1 MSTLDSRFYVTGG
14 TLDPDAPCY
23 VERRADGELLEALGR
38 GEFCYVLTS
47 RQMGKSSLM
56 VRTAVRLRAGG
67 TRVAVLDLT
76 LVGQDVTREQWY
88 RSLLRLAG
96 EQLGLECELEAY
108 WNAHPELPGAYRWLE
123 AFRQVAL
130 PSAGEAP
137 LVLFID
143 EIDVVRS
150 LPFSTDEFFAA
161 LRGYCNRRASE
172 PVLRRLTFCLLGVA
186 TPSDLIQ
193 DPRTTPFNLGARI
206 EVTDFTARE
215 AAPLARGLGAA
226 GTVPGD
232 TRARRLLD
240 RVLYWTGGHPYLTQ
254 RLCAA
259 VWERQR
265 EAVTEAV
272 GSADVDTLCEALFL
286 SPRAR
291 QQDDNL
297 LFVRDRLLRSGEPIA
312 ALLQRYLLV
321 RSGRRISADD
331 TDPVVRVLNLS
342 GITRVSEGRLEV
354 RNRVYRR
361 VFDERWAAAEMP
373 DAEQRRVR
381 AAFRKGL
388 LRATAVASLVV
399 AAMGSLAVTAV
410 NSEQKAEQTALLLK
424 RTLAAREVVIH
435 EKDQALQRLEVA
447 LREIQHQQVRGQ
459 RITAR
464 AVQAERR
471 AHRLFKGAE
480 AAHREAQREQRRAVA
495 LTREARAG
503 KQEAVRQRNRAGVHQ
518 KEAIRQLARTS
529 VVHGWHLA
537 ERGDLSR
544 ALLWFLKA
552 LELEDP
558 NSASARTHRTR
569 IASLLQQSP
578 ALVHLW
584 TPGAPARQAAVTAQG
599 HVMSAAEDGRL
610 TVWDLATG
618 RELLRRQAHS
628 GAINRLALSAD
639 SRLAATAGEDGRA
652 AVWGFRTGTP
662 RVTVLPHGSPI
673 RSLSFSS
680 DGARLVTG
688 GIDGSVTL
696 WDPVAGTQVA
706 RLAAHKQE
714 VLLAVMPGS
723 NNRIVTASGSQAFPA
738 AGELRCWDA
747 AAGKPVFPAIHHGV
761 RLSCAAVDPQGR
773 RAVTAGWDG
782 IARVWDLQTG
792 YRVGRE
798 LAHAHAINSVSFS
811 RDGELLVTASA
822 DRTARVWN
830 ASTGEPVTPP
840 LEHEDSV
847 TVATFNP
854 DGGRVLTGS
863 RDSSARIWDTLT
875 GAPVTPPLWHG
886 GDVMSVAFAPDDR
899 YVVTAGSDGSTR
911 VWDVAATSY
920 PTGGTD
926 GLNAVALSPDGSRAA
941 GTNQRGVRLFQLDAA
956 TFSQQLKHAAAVGS
970 ITFSGDSS
978 RLVTAAEDGTA
989 RVWDAL
995 RGELLLPPLTHN
1007 HPVQHAAF
1015 SPDGRRVAT
1024 ATRGEEARLW
1034 DATSGAPLTAPLKH
1048 RWPVSMVAFTSD
1060 ARTLVTLAN
1069 QDVNGGAACEVR
1081 VWDTDS
1087 GRPAGPVRELRGHGY
1102 DLAVSA
1108 NGRVVIA
1115 CKNRQVYSWEART
1128 GGSAWTVE
1136 HRAAIRKVHFSR
1148 DGRRFVTGSED
1159 FTARVW
1165 DAGTGR
1171 PLTVPFQHRD
1181 AVYDAVFSPDGR
1193 WVATASRDRTARV
1206 WDVNTGEPVTPSL
1219 RHPAPVTRV
1228 AFRPDGGSLITGCEN
1243 GRVQTWDLEPE
1254 ERTVD
1259 DLRKHVA
1266 RLADRHFDESVA
1278 LAPLSDS
1285 QRVGAD
1291 EVPQGKRGATEAQV
1305 QGWHLREAEAAEGA
1319 GRWETAA
1326 RHLTALLRRQPAN
1339 SSLVARRA
1347 RAASE
1352 TGQWLRAAEDWERLT
1367 REEGTDR
1374 IMWYRLALARLA
1386 LKDHAG
1392 YRSASMDMVARFAD
1406 PREPRDADLT
1416 LWTCILAPGAVEDWA
1431 PTLRTAE
1438 TLLSGAPDDASRS
1451 QSMGALLLRAGRSEE
1466 AVKLL
1471 RRSRETQG
1479 GTDDPQTHLFLVLA
1493 YARLGRLSDARGHLK
1508 QGTALAAPALQEQ
1521 PAGRA
1526 SLDWEARA
1534 ELRLLLREARA
1545 ALGERPPAGR
1555 GNPDRR

>member
-1 MSTLDSRFYVTGG
+1 
-14 TLDPDAPCY
+14 
-23 VERRADGELLEALGR
+23 
-38 GEFCYVLTS
+38 
-47 RQMGKSSLM
+47 
-56 VRTAVRLRAGG
+56 
-67 TRVAVLDLT
+67 
-76 LVGQDVTREQWY
+76 VGQDVTREQWY

-108 WNAHPELPGAYRWLE
+108 WNTHPELPGAYRWLE

-130 PSAGEAP
+130 PSAGEAS

-161 LRGYCNRRASE
+161 LRGYCNRRASQPE
-172 PVLRRLTFCLLGVA
+172 LRRLTFCLQGVA

-193 DPRTTPFNLGARI
+193 DPRTTPFNLGTRI
-206 EVTDFTARE
+206 ELTDFTARE
-215 AAPLARGLGAA
+215 AASLARGLGAP
-226 GTVPGD
+226 GTVPD
-232 TRARRLLD
+232 DARARRLLD

-259 VWERQR
+259 VWERQS
-265 EAVTEAV
+265 EGATEAV
-272 GSADVDTLCEALFL
+272 DAADVDSLCESFFL

-291 QQDDNL
+291 QRDDNL
-297 LFVRDRLLRSGEPIA
+297 LFVRDRLLRSGEPTA

-321 RSGRRISADD
+321 RAGRRISADD
-331 TDPVVRVLNLS
+331 TDPVVRVLMLS
-342 GITRVSEGRLEV
+342 GIARVSGGRLEV
-354 RNRVYRR
+354 RNRIYRH

-381 AAFRKGL
+381 TAFRKGL

-399 AAMGSLAVTAV
+399 AAMGTLAVRAV
-410 NSEQKAEQTALLLK
+410 NSEQKAERTALVLK
-424 RTLAAREVVIH
+424 RTLAAREADIKA
-435 EKDQALQRLEVA
+435 KDQALQRLEVA
-447 LREIQHQQVRGQ
+447 LHEVQRQQVRGQ

-471 AHRLFKGAE
+471 VHRLFKGAE
-480 AAHREAQREQRRAVA
+480 AAHTEARWEQRRAVA

-503 KQEAVRQRNRAGVHQ
+503 KREAVRQRNRAAAHQ

-552 LELEDP
+552 LELEGPDA
-558 NSASARTHRTR
+558 ASARTHRTR

-584 TPGAPARQAAVTAQG
+584 TRGAPARQAVVTAEGQ
-599 HVMSAAEDGRL
+599 VMSAAEDGRL
-610 TVWDLATG
+610 TVWDLGTG
-618 RELLRRQAHS
+618 QELLRRQAHS
-628 GAINRLALSAD
+628 GAINRLVLNAD

-652 AVWGFRTGTP
+652 AVWAFRAGTP
-662 RVTVLPHGSPI
+662 RVTILPHGSPV

-680 DGARLVTG
+680 DGVRLVTG
-688 GIDGSVTL
+688 GKDGSVTL
-696 WDPVAGTQVA
+696 WDPVAGTRVA
-706 RLAAHKQE
+706 RLAAHNQE

-723 NNRIVTASGSQAFPA
+723 DNRVVTASGSQGLPA

-747 AAGKPVFPAIHHGV
+747 AVGKPVFPAIRHGV

-792 YRVGRE
+792 HRVGRE
-798 LAHAHAINSVSFS
+798 LTHAHAINSVSFS

-847 TVATFNP
+847 TVAMFNP

-863 RDSSARIWDTLT
+863 RDSSARVWDALA

-886 GDVMSVAFAPDDR
+886 GDVVSVAFAPDDR

-911 VWDVAATSY
+911 AWDVAATSY
-920 PTGGTD
+920 PTGGAD
-926 GLNAVALSPDGSRAA
+926 GLNAVAFSPDGSRAA
-941 GTNQRGVRLFQLDAA
+941 GTNQRAVRLSRLDAA
-956 TFSQQLKHAAAVGS
+956 TDSQRLKHAAAVGW
-970 ITFSGDSS
+970 ITFSGDSR

-995 RGELLLPPLTHN
+995 QGELLLPPLTHN

-1015 SPDGRRVAT
+1015 SPDGHRVAT
-1024 ATRGEEARLW
+1024 ATRGEEARIW
-1034 DATSGAPLTAPLKH
+1034 DATTGAPLTPPLKH
-1048 RWPVSMVAFTSD
+1048 RWPVSIVAFTSD
-1060 ARTLVTLAN
+1060 AHTLVTLAN

-1087 GRPAGPVRELRGHGY
+1087 GRPVGPVRELSGHGY

-1115 CKNRQVYSWEART
+1115 CKDRQLYSWEART
-1128 GGSAWTVE
+1128 GRSAWTVR
-1136 HRAAIRKVHFSR
+1136 HGAAVRKVQFSR

-1165 DAGTGR
+1165 DAATGR
-1171 PLTVPFQHRD
+1171 PLTVPFRHQD
-1181 AVYDAVFSPDGR
+1181 AVHDAVFSPDGH

-1206 WDVNTGEPVTPSL
+1206 WDTLTGEPVTPSL
-1219 RHPAPVTRV
+1219 RHPAPVKRV
-1228 AFRPDGGSLITGCEN
+1228 AFRPDGVSLLTGCED

-1259 DLRKHVA
+1259 DLRKQVA
-1266 RLADRHFDESVA
+1266 RLADRHFDESAA
-1278 LAPLSDS
+1278 LVPLSDS
-1285 QRVGAD
+1285 QRAGAD
-1291 EVPQGKRGATEAQV
+1291 AVLQGMRGATETQV

-1326 RHLTALLRRQPAN
+1326 RHLTALLRHQPEN

-1347 RAASE
+1347 RAVSE
-1352 TGQWLRAAEDWERLT
+1352 SGQWLRAAEDWERLT
-1367 REEGTDR
+1367 REEGADR

-1386 LKDHAG
+1386 LQDRAG
-1392 YRSASMDMVARFAD
+1392 YRSASLDMVARFAD

-1431 PTLRTAE
+1431 PPLRTAE
-1438 TLLSGAPDDASRS
+1438 TLLSGAPNDPSRS
-1451 QSMGALLLRAGRSEE
+1451 QSVGALLLRAGRSEE
-1466 AVKLL
+1466 ALKFL
-1471 RRSRETQG
+1471 RRSQEARG
-1479 GTDDPQTHLFLVLA
+1479 DTDDPYTHLLLALA
-1493 YARLGRLSDARGHLK
+1493 YARLDRLSEARGHLK
-1508 QGTALAAPALQEQ
+1508 QGTELAAPALQAQ
-1521 PAGRA
+1521 PAELA

-1534 ELRLLLREARA
+1534 ELRLLLQEARA
-1545 ALGERPPAGR
+1545 ALGEPSPAGYE
-1555 GNPDRR
+1555 NPDQR